1 MERKFK
7 ERGKSILQTKYHQ
20 KYFIESLNL
29 FHTANYIANILT
41 LYGNDIGYDRIRKS
55 WEKTEASLARNVY
68 WCLSWCP
75 NTFAVSIKN
84 FSSIIYEFEGFC
96 IYNLDLKFF
105 D

>member
-55 WEKTEASLARNVY
+55 
-68 WCLSWCP
+68 
-75 NTFAVSIKN
+75 
-84 FSSIIYEFEGFC
+84 
-96 IYNLDLKFF
+96 
-105 D
+105 